1 MSKEMLKM
9 TEVTAGYGEKK
20 VLKGISVTIRQGE
33 FVSLIGSNGAGKSTL
48 LKCVSG
54 LLPAESGR
62 SCSADGT
69 TVS

>member
-48 LKCVSG
+48 LKCVVP
-54 LLPAESGR
+54 LPCR
-62 SCSADGT
+62 PDR
-69 TVS
+69 